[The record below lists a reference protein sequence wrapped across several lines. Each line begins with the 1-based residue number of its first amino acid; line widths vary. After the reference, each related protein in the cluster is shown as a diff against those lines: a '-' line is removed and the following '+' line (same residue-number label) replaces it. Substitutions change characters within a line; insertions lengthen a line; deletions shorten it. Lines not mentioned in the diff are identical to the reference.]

1 MDKRDLRSKYNKLR
15 DEVAAHDRDEMS
27 REITERLL
35 GSNIYKNSKSIFCY
49 CSMGSEVYTYDIL
62 KAALK
67 DGKKVAVPKVLS
79 NEGIMAAIKI
89 ENLDTLRPGRYNI
102 NEPCSN
108 DEAKDVDLAIVP
120 GLLFNKRGYRVG
132 YGKGFY
138 DRYLKGKNLLSI
150 GICFEFQITD
160 LDFQNEFDIPVDY
173 ICTEKSIYKVG
184 GLHE

>member
-1 MDKRDLRSKYNKLR
+1 MDKRDLRSKYHKLR

-35 GSNIYKNSKSIFCY
+35 GSNIYKNSKSIFCF

-79 NEGIMAAIKI
+79 NEGVMAAIKI
-89 ENLDTLRPGRYNI
+89 EDLNALRPGRYNI

-108 DEAKDVDLAIVP
+108 DEANDVDLVIVP

-138 DRYLKGKNLLSI
+138 DRYLKGKNLLSV
-150 GICFEFQITD
+150 GICFNFQVTD
-160 LDFQNEFDIPVDY
+160 LDFQNEFDVTVDY
-173 ICTEKSIYKVG
+173 IFTEKSIYKVG

>member
-1 MDKRDLRSKYNKLR
+1 MDKRDLRSKYHKLR
-15 DEVAAHDRDEMS
+15 DEVEENYRDEMS

-79 NEGIMAAIKI
+79 NEGIMTAIRI
-89 ENLDTLRPGRYNI
+89 ENLDTLKPGRYNI

-108 DEAKDVDLAIVP
+108 DEANDVDLVIVP

>member
-1 MDKRDLRSKYNKLR
+1 MDKRDLRSKYHRQR
-15 DEVAAHDRDEMS
+15 DEVKAIERDEMS

-35 GSNIYKNSKSIFCY
+35 SSSVYKNSKSIFCY
-49 CSMGSEVYTYDIL
+49 CSMGSEVNTYGIL

-79 NEGIMAAIKI
+79 DEGIMAAIKI
-89 ENLDTLRPGRYNI
+89 ANLNSLKPGRYNI
-102 NEPCSN
+102 LEPVSNE
-108 DEAKDVDLAIVP
+108 EATDVDLAIVP
-120 GLLFNKRGYRVG
+120 GLIFNKKGYRVG

-160 LDFQNEFDIPVDY
+160 LDFQNEFDIPVNY
-173 ICTEKSIYKVG
+173 IFTEKSIYKVG

>member
-1 MDKRDLRSKYNKLR
+1 MDKRNLRSKYHRQR

-35 GSNIYKNSKSIFCY
+35 ASNMYKNSKSIFCY

-67 DGKKVAVPKVLS
+67 DGKKIAVPKVLS

-89 ENLDTLRPGRYNI
+89 EDLNALRPGRYNI
-102 NEPCSN
+102 LEPTSN

-150 GICFEFQITD
+150 GICFEFQVTD
-160 LDFQNEFDIPVDY
+160 LNFQNEFDIPVDY